1 MADPTPGLPAASRG
15 FRRDIEGLR
24 GLAILL
30 VVAYHAGVSGFT
42 GGYVGVDVFFVLSG
56 YLITGLLVAEI
67 GATGRVDFAAF
78 YARRAR
84 RLLPA
89 AFTVLIATLL
99 IGRVVYA
106 PVEHRDLAT
115 SGLATALYV
124 SNIHFA
130 RSATDYLAEADTN
143 PLLHTWSLAVEEQ
156 FYLFWPALVLF
167 ALAGR
172 GGHIRPA
179 RLATTMVVM
188 GAVSLALCVWLT
200 GESQPWAFFLLPTRA
215 WEFAIGAL
223 ARMLPAA
230 AAASRPRGVA
240 WLGFLAVVAAGTMFG
255 SDTAFPGA
263 AAVLPV
269 LGTALLLTAG
279 SAVETAG
286 PLRLLTTPPMQ
297 WLGRMSY
304 AWYLWHWPV
313 LIYAHLFPALRG
325 VLPSVA
331 LSVAALGLAALT
343 HVFVENPIRFHPAFV
358 ARPRLA
364 LRLALV
370 LTVTGASAALLVR
383 LLGERLSRTPA
394 QILYSDARDLP
405 AVYAD
410 GCHLS
415 IVATEIETCAY
426 GDTTSSSAIVL
437 FGDSHAAQW
446 FPALESVARENGL
459 KLISLTK
466 SGCPAA
472 SVQLRSPQLDRAYT
486 ECTEWR
492 SSAIARIVDVD
503 PVAVV
508 VASYGGFIAPDGSA
522 ERWSISPRDWRTGVE
537 RTVHAFVAAGIRTV
551 LLADTPLP
559 DFDVPSCLARAAWTP
574 SLYRSRCEFERTS
587 ISITLEHEIARAVAA
602 ATPGLVFAD
611 LTDDICTSSP
621 CAPDSGGVVRYRDS
635 HHLSTRFAASL
646 APILS
651 KQILAGSLR

>member
-1 MADPTPGLPAASRG
+1 MADAARGLPAASHG

-30 VVAYHAGVSGFT
+30 VVAYHA
-42 GGYVGVDVFFVLSG
+42 GVDVFFVLSG

-89 AFTVLIATLL
+89 AFTVLVATML

-106 PVEHRDLAT
+106 PVEHRDLAN

-156 FYLFWPALVLF
+156 FYLFWPALVLL

-172 GGHIRPA
+172 GRRIRPA
-179 RLATTMVVM
+179 RLAATMVVM
-188 GAVSLALCVWLT
+188 GAASLALCVWLT

-223 ARMLPAA
+223 ARMLPTGAPAA
-230 AAASRPRGVA
+230 WRPRGVA
-240 WLGFLAVVAAGTMFG
+240 WVGFLAVVAAGTMFG
-255 SDTAFPGA
+255 NDTVFPGA
-263 AAVLPV
+263 AAALPV
-269 LGTALLLTAG
+269 VGTALLLTAG
-279 SAVETAG
+279 SADETAG
-286 PLRLLTTPPMQ
+286 PLRLLTTRPMQ
-297 WLGRMSY
+297 WLGRLSY

-313 LIYAHLFPALRG
+313 LIYAHVFPALRG

-331 LSVAALGLAALT
+331 LSGAALGLAALT
-343 HVFVENPIRFHPAFV
+343 HVFVENPIRFHRKVV

-364 LRLALV
+364 LKLALV

-383 LLGERLSRTPA
+383 VLGERLSRTPA
-394 QILYSDARDLP
+394 QILYSHARDLP

-415 IVATEIETCAY
+415 IVATEIETCEY
-426 GDTTSSSAIVL
+426 GDTTSRSAIVL

-446 FPALESVARENGL
+446 FPALESVARVHGL

-492 SSAIARIVDVD
+492 SSAIDRILEVD

-508 VASYGGFIAPDGSA
+508 IASYGGFIAPDGSA
-522 ERWSISPRDWRTGVE
+522 DRWSISARDWRAGVE

-574 SLYRSRCEFERTS
+574 TLYRSRCEFERTS
-587 ISITLEHEIARAVAA
+587 ISTRLEHEIARAVAA
-602 ATPGLVFAD
+602 SMPGLVFAD
-611 LTDDICTSSP
+611 LTDAICTSSP

-651 KQILAGSLR
+651 KQILAGSVH